1 MQGVRFGE
9 IEMAELEK
17 SAKNEKLGSSLVFQ
31 YMNSIV
37 FNLSGIIFYV
47 YIVKFY
53 PTSVAGE
60 IVNILAILGLFNIVF
75 SLSLSNAA
83 TRFISYHIG
92 RNEWAEAKSVMFKI
106 LFVTILSATAGSLL
120 LFLISPYM
128 SILFFHDTFY
138 ARTISYLSI
147 PLFTQVIF
155 GLINGIILGF
165 QRFKVAATVNVTGTF
180 LWYFLATVFLYMSND
195 VSFVPLGMA
204 TGYVI
209 GIIPGILIIFS
220 IVRKRSEKAYNM
232 KINNVIHYA
241 IPLIFA
247 SVISYGSSYIDRIFV
262 SIFTDLSTLGVYGF
276 ALLMATGLAM
286 VVTPITNILLPKV
299 SAMFSR
305 NDMDSIRS
313 AFRLSTTVLTF
324 VYVPCALGLAAIS
337 YRFIQIFATGSYVS
351 GAVPAMIILSVTA
364 LLVSQNIM
372 SQAVYAHGKTS
383 IFIWIATF
391 TLISNL
397 TLSILLIPRY
407 SMIGAAIAN
416 SSVYM
421 VSFIVL
427 YATSRKLGFL
437 NYDMISMIKIWVSS
451 IVVFIV
457 VYYLGTVFPY
467 GDLSLLELVVI
478 GTVVYLLMVK
488 LLRVIRKEYAE
499 IILDNIPSNLRFIN
513 RLVRFISNV

>member
-1 MQGVRFGE
+1 MV
-9 IEMAELEK
+9 ELEK
-17 SAKNEKLGSSLVFQ
+17 SEKKEKLGSSLIFQ
-31 YMNSIV
+31 YMNSII

-92 RNEWAEAKSVMFKI
+92 RNEWAEAKSLMFKI
-106 LFVTILSATAGSLL
+106 LFVSVISATAGSLT

-128 SILFFHDTFY
+128 SMLFFHDTLY
-138 ARTISYLSI
+138 AQTISYLSI
-147 PLFTQVIF
+147 PLFTMVVL

-165 QRFKVAATVNVTGTF
+165 QRFKIAATVNVVGTF
-180 LWYFLATVFLYMSND
+180 LWYFLATVFLFLTND

-204 TGYVI
+204 TGYII
-209 GIIPGILIIFS
+209 GIVPGILIIFS
-220 IVRKRSEKAYNM
+220 IVRKRKEKAYNVN
-232 KINNVIHYA
+232 INYVMRYA
-241 IPLIFA
+241 TPLIFA
-247 SVISYGSSYIDRIFV
+247 SIISYGSSYIDRIFV
-262 SIFTDLSTLGVYGF
+262 SIFTDLSVLGVYGF
-276 ALLMATGLAM
+276 ALLMATGLGM
-286 VVTPITNILLPKV
+286 VVSPITNILLPKV

-305 NDMDSIRS
+305 NDQESIRS

-324 VYVPCALGLAAIS
+324 IYVPCALGLSAIS
-337 YRFIQIFATGSYVS
+337 YRFIQIFATTNYVS
-351 GAVPAMIILSVTA
+351 GAVPAIIILSVTA

-372 SQAVYAHGKTS
+372 SQAIYAHGKTS
-383 IFIWIATF
+383 IFIWIAIF

-397 TLSILLIPRY
+397 ALSILLIPRY

-416 SSVYM
+416 SSVYV

-427 YATSRKLGFL
+427 FASSRKLGFL
-437 NYDMISMIKIWVSS
+437 NYDRQSLIKIWISS

-457 VYYLGTVFPY
+457 VDYAGTILPY
-467 GDLSLLELVVI
+467 GDLALLELVLI
-478 GTVVYLLMVK
+478 GTFVYLMMVK
-488 LLRVIRKEYAE
+488 FLRVIRREYAD
-499 IILDNIPSNLRFIN
+499 IIIDNLPPNLRFLN
-513 RLVRFISNV
+513 RVVKFISNI